1 MKKEKSKAFSVWKCL
16 FCYATRRNFPCKH
29 QVHDKRNDY
38 ETNGDCFYN
47 GTAKRLQWH
56 CNGIAIT
63 LLENFLGGATDY
75 NMTCKT
81 LFEFLKS
88 LFNHYP
94 NIVLTSWRTY
104 SKKQKSILHTRR
116 KTHFTIARIIGDKKQ
131 SDILVILQ
139 IITIFVGL

>member
-1 MKKEKSKAFSVWKCL
+1 MAMQK
-16 FCYATRRNFPCKH
+16 
-29 QVHDKRNDY
+29 D
-38 ETNGDCFYN
+38 
-47 GTAKRLQWH
+47 

-63 LLENFLGGATDY
+63 FLENFLGGATDY

-139 IITIFVGL
+139 IITIFVGLFSFSTKSAALTLRDTEGVISTATITMLYFRCRRNFIYSS